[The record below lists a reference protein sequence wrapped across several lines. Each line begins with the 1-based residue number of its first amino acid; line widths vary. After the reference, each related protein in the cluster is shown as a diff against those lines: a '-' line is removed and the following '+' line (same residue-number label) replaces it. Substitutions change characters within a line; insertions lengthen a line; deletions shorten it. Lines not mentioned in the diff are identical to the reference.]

1 MGPMQTNVRE
11 AVAYRPTGEWLLY
24 FQGNVQSAKDMPWEW
39 PVEFTEEQKRLLIP
53 SIRAFQK
60 GEGSEGH
67 NLHRFA
73 REYSQAK
80 NDPAYVK
87 SIEYFIREE
96 QKHSEFLRLFLG
108 RLDVKPIDKTWTDSV
123 FRSLRTYAGL
133 EVSITVLLAAEMMA
147 TVYYPALHRATSC
160 ELLKKICERI
170 YADEAI
176 HVQFQSERLRI
187 LRATRSWI
195 GRAVT
200 SALEHFLFFG
210 TVLVVWLAY
219 GSAMRAGGFSFLRY
233 WFTIWRHFYQI
244 RSGVPLGGLVEVG
257 GAES

>member
-1 MGPMQTNVRE
+1 MQTDPSRP
-11 AVAYRPTGEWLLY
+11 AAFRPTEEWFSY
-24 FQGNVQSAKDMPWEW
+24 FQGNVQLAKDMPWEW
-39 PVEFTEEQKRLLIP
+39 PVEFTEAQRRTLIP

-73 REYSQAK
+73 KEFSQTR

-96 QKHSEFLRLFLG
+96 QKHSEFLRLFLE
-108 RLDVKPIDKTWTDSV
+108 RLGVKPIDKTWTDSV
-123 FRSLRTYAGL
+123 FRSLRKYAGL

-147 TVYYPALHRATSC
+147 TIYYPALHRATSC
-160 ELLKKICERI
+160 ELLKKICDRI
-170 YADEAI
+170 YTDEAV

-187 LRATRSWI
+187 LRVNRSWI
-195 GRAVT
+195 GRAAT

-210 TVLVVWLAY
+210 TVLVVWVAY
-219 GSAMRAGGFSFLRY
+219 GKAVRVGGFSFFRY
-233 WFTIWRHFYQI
+233 WRTIWKHFYQI
-244 RSGVPLGGLVEVG
+244 RKGIPLVALAEVG
-257 GAES
+257 K